1 MATMATRDADPLLW
15 NKVAG
20 AVLGSG
26 LIAMTCGF
34 VAELL
39 VHPHMLKENVFV
51 VAVPEAATKGPVE
64 QKPLEPIAPLLANAD
79 IAAGQ
84 KSATK
89 CLACHSFDKGGPN
102 KVGPNLWDV
111 VGGPHAHVPSFSYS
125 PAMGALKDQ
134 TWDYEALNKYLFNPK
149 ATVPG
154 NKMAFAGI
162 SSEKERAN
170 VIAFLRSRSDAPK
183 PLP

>member
-1 MATMATRDADPLLW
+1 MATKTATADPLFW

-20 AVLGSG
+20 AILGSG

-34 VAELL
+34 IAELL
-39 VHPHMLKENVFV
+39 VHPHMLKENAFV
-51 VAVPEAATKGPVE
+51 VPVPEAATKGPVE

-84 KSATK
+84 KAATK

-111 VGGPHAHVPSFSYS
+111 VGGPHAHAPSFSYS

-134 TWDYEALNKYLFNPK
+134 AWDYEALNKYLFNPK
-149 ATVPG
+149 AAVPG